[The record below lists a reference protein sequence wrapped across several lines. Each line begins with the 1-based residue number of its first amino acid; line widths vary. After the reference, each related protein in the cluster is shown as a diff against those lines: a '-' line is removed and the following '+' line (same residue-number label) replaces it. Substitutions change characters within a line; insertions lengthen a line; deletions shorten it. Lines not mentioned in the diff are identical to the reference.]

1 MLTLADLSFS
11 WFSKDIKILAW
22 VSYLNTEHR
31 AKQYMEKN
39 TPYFIPVTFH
49 NSECKQL
56 RCDVIPVWP
65 DYLSEKKSFGNPATM
80 LFSPCQK
87 CKKEETLLAKYLTLS
102 HPWHGQSA
110 KANGTGLEMRRG
122 KILLEILQKGM
133 FQRRAGKGKIYGSN
147 FTDTNWE
154 VFPSSSCQYLSW
166 WHTCTH
172 TNGGNTTIKIKIIQV
187 DLSYWQIGVLCS
199 SL

>member
-80 LFSPCQK
+80 PFSPCQK
-87 CKKEETLLAKYLTLS
+87 CKKEETLLAKYLT
-102 HPWHGQSA
+102 
-110 KANGTGLEMRRG
+110 E
-122 KILLEILQKGM
+122 
-133 FQRRAGKGKIYGSN
+133 
-147 FTDTNWE
+147 
-154 VFPSSSCQYLSW
+154 
-166 WHTCTH
+166 
-172 TNGGNTTIKIKIIQV
+172 
-187 DLSYWQIGVLCS
+187 S
-199 SL
+199 SLARSACQGKWYRTGNEKRQNPIRNTPKRHVSKKSWERKDWWQ

>member
-65 DYLSEKKSFGNPATM
+65 DYLSEKKFWKSCHHAV
-80 LFSPCQK
+80 FSLPEMQK
-87 CKKEETLLAKYLTLS
+87 RGDITGQIS
-102 HPWHGQSA
+102 HF
-110 KANGTGLEMRRG
+110 E
-122 KILLEILQKGM
+122 
-133 FQRRAGKGKIYGSN
+133 
-147 FTDTNWE
+147 
-154 VFPSSSCQYLSW
+154 
-166 WHTCTH
+166 
-172 TNGGNTTIKIKIIQV
+172 
-187 DLSYWQIGVLCS
+187 S
-199 SL
+199 SLARSVCQGKWYRTGNEKRQNPIRNTPKRHVSKESWERKDLWQ